1 MKTALREGSTREMR
15 KSLGIYL
22 HVPFCVQKCRYCDF
36 CSVSGKSAELITEYC
51 KRLAVSAEA
60 FSKRATD
67 FCVDTVYFG
76 GGTPSL
82 MSLRDAELV
91 MNTLASR
98 YDISSGA
105 EITFEC
111 NPATADLEYFRG
123 LRSLGVNR
131 ISMGLQ
137 SALDSELALLG
148 RIHTAKEFSTTFN
161 DARRAGFDNISADL
175 MYGIPDQTM
184 ESFRYSIDYLA
195 SHEPEHISAYALS
208 VEEGTYFHKHRA
220 ELSLADD
227 DMQSDMYLECV
238 SRLRNNGYERYE
250 ISNFAKNGKYSRHNT
265 RYWRRLD
272 YLGFG
277 VAAHSC
283 FDGKRFGNSRDI
295 SAFLRGEDITEEST
309 MLTYEDERAEYIM
322 LGLRLVEGIDTEEFF
337 RRFGEKIEENPITQ
351 KYIENGFMRL
361 SDGRLSFEDKGFL
374 VSNAI
379 LADII

>member
-1 MKTALREGSTREMR
+1 MKT
-15 KSLGIYL
+15 LGIY
-22 HVPFCVQKCRYCDF
+22 VQIPFCRSKCLYCDF
-36 CSVSGKSAELITEYC
+36 CSSP
-51 KRLAVSAEA
+51 RRNEA
-60 FSKRATD
+60 D
-67 FCVDTVYFG
+67 FEAYVNALCRDLQKTAASCTSHTVNTVYFG

-82 MSLRDAELV
+82 MSPGDAERL
-91 MNTLASR
+91 MDAITSK
-98 YDISSGA
+98 YDVDKNA

-111 NPATADLEYFRG
+111 NPATADLNYFRG
-123 LRSLGVNR
+123 LRSFGINR

-148 RIHTAKEFSTTFN
+148 RIHTAAEFSATFD
-161 DARRAGFDNISADL
+161 DARRAGFENISADL

-184 ESFRYSIDYLA
+184 DSFRRSIDFLV

-208 VEEGTYFHKHRA
+208 VEEGTYFYKHRR

-238 SRLRNNGYERYE
+238 SRLAKNGYERYE
-250 ISNFAKNGKYSRHNT
+250 ISNFARGGKYSRHNT
-265 RYWRRLD
+265 RYWKRLD

-283 FDGKRFGNSRDI
+283 FEGERFGNSRDI
-295 SAFLRGEDITEEST
+295 DAFLRGEDITEDAAV
-309 MLTYEDERAEYIM
+309 LTPDDERAEYIM
-322 LGLRLVEGIDTEEFF
+322 LGLRLAAGIDTAEFF
-337 RRFGEKIEENPITQ
+337 ARFGEHIEEAPSV
-351 KYIENGFMRL
+351 KRYIDGGFMRL
-361 SDGRLSFEDKGFL
+361 SDGRLAFLDKGFL

>member
-1 MKTALREGSTREMR
+1 MK
-15 KSLGIYL
+15 KSLGLYL

-36 CSVSGKSAELITEYC
+36 CSVAGGSADKISEYC
-51 KRLAVSAEA
+51 RVLASRVKAFAERCDGY
-60 FSKRATD
+60 F
-67 FCVDTVYFG
+67 VDTVYFG

-82 MSLRDAELV
+82 MSLGDAERLMDV
-91 MNTLASR
+91 ISAE
-98 YDISSGA
+98 YDVDKNA

-111 NPATADLEYFRG
+111 NPATADLDYFRG
-123 LRSLGVNR
+123 LRSFGVNR

-148 RIHTAKEFSTTFN
+148 RIHTAKEFSKTFD

-184 ESFRYSIDYLA
+184 ESFRHSIDYLA
-195 SHEPEHISAYALS
+195 AHEPEHISAYALS

-227 DMQSDMYLECV
+227 DAQSDMYLECV
-238 SRLRNNGYERYE
+238 SRLAEGGYERYE
-250 ISNFAKNGKYSRHNT
+250 ISNFARNGKYSRHNT
-265 RYWRRLD
+265 RYWQRLD

-283 FDGKRFGNSRDI
+283 FEGERFGNSRDI
-295 SAFLRGEDITEEST
+295 DAFLRGEDITEERAA
-309 MLTYEDERAEYIM
+309 LTCEDERAEYIM
-322 LGLRLVEGIDTEEFF
+322 LGLRLALGIDTGEYFT
-337 RRFGEKIEENPITQ
+337 RFGERIEERSAVQ
-351 KYIENGFMRL
+351 KYIDGGFMRL
-361 SDGRLSFEDKGFL
+361 EDGRLAFLDKGFL

>member
-1 MKTALREGSTREMR
+1 MNSK
-15 KSLGIYL
+15 KSLGLYL

-36 CSVSGKSAELITEYC
+36 CSVAGSSSEKISEYC
-51 KRLAVSAEA
+51 RALALKIDEFA
-60 FSKRATD
+60 KRAGD

-82 MSLRDAELV
+82 MSPGDVECLMDAI
-91 MNTLASR
+91 TSK
-98 YDISSGA
+98 YDVDKNA

-111 NPATADLEYFRG
+111 NPATADLNYFRG
-123 LRSLGVNR
+123 LRSLGINR

-148 RIHTAKEFSTTFN
+148 RIHTAAEFSATFD
-161 DARRAGFDNISADL
+161 DARRAGFENISADL

-184 ESFRYSIDYLA
+184 DSFRRSIDFLV

-208 VEEGTYFHKHRA
+208 VEEGTYFYKHRR

-238 SRLRNNGYERYE
+238 SRLAKNGYERYE
-250 ISNFAKNGKYSRHNT
+250 ISNFARDGKYSRHNT
-265 RYWRRLD
+265 RYWKRLD

-283 FDGKRFGNSRDI
+283 FEGERFGNSRDI
-295 SAFLRGEDITEEST
+295 DAFLRGEDITEDAAV
-309 MLTYEDERAEYIM
+309 LTPDDEREEYIM
-322 LGLRLVEGIDTEEFF
+322 LGLRLAEGIDTAEFF
-337 RRFGEKIEENPITQ
+337 ARFGERIEEAPSVK
-351 KYIENGFMRL
+351 KYIDGGFMRF
-361 SDGRLSFEDKGFL
+361 SDGRLAFLDKGFL

>member
-1 MKTALREGSTREMR
+1 MK

-36 CSVSGKSAELITEYC
+36 CSVAGRSAEVISEYC
-51 KRLAVSAEA
+51 QRLAATA
-60 FSKRATD
+60 RDFAKRAGD
-67 FCVDTVYFG
+67 FQVDTVYFG

-82 MSLRDAELV
+82 MSLGDAELV
-91 MNTLASR
+91 MNTLSAH
-98 YDISSGA
+98 YDIAKDA

-123 LRSLGVNR
+123 IRALGINR

-148 RIHTAKEFSTTFN
+148 RIHTAEEFSRTFE

-184 ESFRYSIDYLA
+184 ESFCRSIDYLA
-195 SHEPEHISAYALS
+195 AHVPEHISAYALS

-227 DMQSDMYLECV
+227 DVQSDMYLECV
-238 SRLRNNGYERYE
+238 SRLAKHGYERYE
-250 ISNFAKNGKYSRHNT
+250 ISNFAKGGRYSRHNT
-265 RYWRRLD
+265 RYWKRLD
-272 YLGFG
+272 YVGFG

-295 SAFLRGEDITEEST
+295 GAFLRGEDITEEIAT
-309 MLTYEDERAEYIM
+309 LTDEDVRAEYIM
-322 LGLRLVEGIDTEEFF
+322 LGLRLAEGIDTEEFS
-337 RRFGEKIEENPITQ
+337 RRFGEKIEENPTTRR
-351 KYIENGFMRL
+351 YIENGFMRL
-361 SDGRLSFEDKGFL
+361 SDGRLAFEDKGFL
-374 VSNAI
+374 VSNSI

>member
-1 MKTALREGSTREMR
+1 MK
-15 KSLGIYL
+15 KSLGLYL

-36 CSVSGKSAELITEYC
+36 CSVAGKSADLISEYC
-51 KRLAVSAEA
+51 QRLAKYAEA
-60 FSKRATD
+60 FAERAGD

-82 MSLRDAELV
+82 MSLGDAELI
-91 MNTLASR
+91 MNTLVSR
-98 YDISSGA
+98 YDIAENA

-123 LRSLGVNR
+123 LRALGINR

-137 SALDSELALLG
+137 SALDSELTLLG
-148 RIHTAKEFSTTFN
+148 RIHTAKEFSKTFD

-184 ESFRYSIDYLA
+184 ESFRYSIDYLV
-195 SHEPEHISAYALS
+195 SHQPEHISAYALS
-208 VEEGTYFHKHRA
+208 VEEGTYFHKHRS

-238 SRLRNNGYERYE
+238 SRLGKSGYERYE

-265 RYWRRLD
+265 RYWQRLD
-272 YLGFG
+272 YVGFG

-283 FDGKRFGNSRDI
+283 FEGKRFGNSRNID
-295 SAFLRGEDITEEST
+295 AFLRGEDITEESAV
-309 MLTYEDERAEYIM
+309 LTPEDERAEYIM
-322 LGLRLVEGIDTEEFF
+322 LGLRLATGIDTEEFF
-337 RRFGEKIEENPITQ
+337 LRFGEKIEENPDVK

-361 SDGRLSFEDKGFL
+361 SGGRLSFEDKGFL
-374 VSNAI
+374 VSNSI